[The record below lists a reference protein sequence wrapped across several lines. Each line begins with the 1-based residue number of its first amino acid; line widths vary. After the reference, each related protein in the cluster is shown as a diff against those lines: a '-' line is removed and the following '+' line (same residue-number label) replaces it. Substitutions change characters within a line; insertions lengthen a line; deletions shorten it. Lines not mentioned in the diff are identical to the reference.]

1 MWPSSVTIQV
11 PDAIQKCQRAGITVR
26 MVTGD
31 NINTA
36 RAIAIKCGI
45 IHPGEDFLCID
56 GKEFNR
62 RIRNE
67 KGEVVTV
74 NLFKFVLMEKK
85 NKKLNFIIC
94 VVCGASGGAGAN
106 WQSLAKTPSS
116 GQIFSNRQTH
126 ARQRWNIILTF
137 YWLWPSLDWSEND

>member
-85 NKKLNFIIC
+85 
-94 VVCGASGGAGAN
+94 
-106 WQSLAKTPSS
+106 KTK
-116 GQIFSNRQTH
+116 N
-126 ARQRWNIILTF
+126 
-137 YWLWPSLDWSEND
+137 

>member
-1 MWPSSVTIQV
+1 
-11 PDAIQKCQRAGITVR
+11 

-67 KGEVVTV
+67 KGEVQKELRKSSGGGKMTV
-74 NLFKFVLMEKK
+74 NEFFKKF
-85 NKKLNFIIC
+85 C
-94 VVCGASGGAGAN
+94 SGGAGA
-106 WQSLAKTPSS
+106 
-116 GQIFSNRQTH
+116 
-126 ARQRWNIILTF
+126 
-137 YWLWPSLDWSEND
+137 Y

>member
-1 MWPSSVTIQV
+1 M

-85 NKKLNFIIC
+85 NKKKTKLHHLCC
-94 VVCGASGGAGAN
+94 VWRLRWSRSELTKFGQNSEFWPDLLQQTN
-106 WQSLAKTPSS
+106 TRSS
-116 GQIFSNRQTH
+116 KVKYYFDFLLIVTEFR
-126 ARQRWNIILTF
+126 LK
-137 YWLWPSLDWSEND
+137 